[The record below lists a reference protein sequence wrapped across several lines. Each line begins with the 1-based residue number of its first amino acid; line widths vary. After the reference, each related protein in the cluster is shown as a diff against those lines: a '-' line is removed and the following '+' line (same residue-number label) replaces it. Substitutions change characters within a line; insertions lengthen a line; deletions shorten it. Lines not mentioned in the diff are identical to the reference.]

1 MTYFKTGSRILG
13 IAESYRKG
21 DRYAVLAGVVYRL
34 DRGFDGVWYRLNTVG
49 GLDSTEN
56 ILWLIREMGRED
68 INAILL
74 SGVVISWYN
83 IVDLERIHRETGLP
97 LIAITYEET
106 EGIARYIMQMP
117 RWEDRLLLYLRLGP
131 RKEAYLNGHRIYIRT
146 LGITEGEAIR
156 LLRRLT
162 PEGRIPRPISIASM
176 AAYAAAELLRSCH
189 KEFINP

>member
-13 IAESYRKG
+13 IAESYRRG

-56 ILWLIREMGRED
+56 ILGLIREMGRED
-68 INAILL
+68 LNAILL

-83 IVDLERIHRETGLP
+83 IVDLERIHLETELP
-97 LIAITYEET
+97 VIAITYEET
-106 EGIARYIMQMP
+106 EGIAKHIMRMP
-117 RWEDRLLLYLRLGP
+117 RWERRLLLYLRLGP
-131 RKEAYLNGHRIYIRT
+131 RWRATLNGHTIYIRT
-146 LGITEGEAIR
+146 LGISHGEVLR
-156 LLRRLT
+156 LLARLT
-162 PEGRIPRPISIASM
+162 PEGRIPRPISMASM
-176 AAYAAAELLRSCH
+176 AAYAAAELMRRCY